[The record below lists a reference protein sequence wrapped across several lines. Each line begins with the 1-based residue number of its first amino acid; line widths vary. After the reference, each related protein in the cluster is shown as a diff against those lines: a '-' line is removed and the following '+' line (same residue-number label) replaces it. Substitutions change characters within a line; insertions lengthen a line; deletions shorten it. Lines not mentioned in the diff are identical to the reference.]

1 MKKVTFYYVRH
12 GRTLFNEV
20 GKMQGWSDS
29 PLTEEGIANAYEARQ
44 LLEKINFN
52 HIYTSTS
59 ERCADTAHI
68 IRGDRDIPISYEKGL
83 KEVNFGRFEGVTM
96 ANHQEEVDRRRF
108 GDFDWS
114 DVGGE
119 NVEMLSKRVLET
131 YDRIFA
137 QSDNDDNILIVSHGS
152 VFMHMIS
159 FMFGLDRK
167 YYLKLASQGE
177 KKDMPA
183 PNGYVA
189 KFSRIDDEY
198 HLDQLNKRDDSFLE
212 KLYATKS

>member
-1 MKKVTFYYVRH
+1 MKRVTFYYVRH

-29 PLTEEGIANAYEARQ
+29 PLTEEGIANAYQAKK
-44 LLEKINFN
+44 LLEDINFN

-59 ERCADTAHI
+59 ERCIDTANI
-68 IRGDRDIPISYEKGL
+68 IKGDRDIPISYEKGL

-96 ANHQEEVDRRRF
+96 SNHQEEVDRRRF

-119 NVEMLSKRVLET
+119 NVEMLAERVLKT
-131 YDRIFA
+131 YDAIFEKSA
-137 QSDNDDNILIVSHGS
+137 DNDNILIVSHGS

-189 KFSRIDDEY
+189 KFSRIGDEY
-198 HLDQLNKRDDSFLE
+198 HLDKLNKRDDSFLE
-212 KLYATKS
+212 KLYAAKL